1 MAFNQQPP
9 RGPAAAGGAPN
20 MGPDFN
26 AMLQRSMQAPGQ
38 LQPQISELPR
48 GPSPG
53 MGYEGVY
60 SATPPPQQHGPNVL
74 GGARGLAPQPILPV
88 DLPPQAFLTSAML
101 LDMVDKKVDVLLRD
115 EKEYIGILRSYDQ
128 FANLVLTE
136 CYERIAAR
144 NPDATPSSDPSMPRW
159 LINDVKLPGVMTV
172 RGENVTI
179 CATVDLDREE
189 YPRGAKFAE
198 EDQVRALAAA
208 QKAEKREV
216 DSRRAKA
223 LKQAGI
229 EPGFGMQA

>member
-1 MAFNQQPP
+1 MAFNQHPP

-20 MGPDFN
+20 MAPDFN

-38 LQPQISELPR
+38 LQAQVQEPPR
-48 GPSPG
+48 GPSPS

-60 SATPPPQQHGPNVL
+60 SATPPPQQGPNVL
-74 GGARGLAPQPILPV
+74 GGARGMAPQPILPV

-101 LDMVDKKVDVLLRD
+101 LDMVDSMELPL
-115 EKEYIGILRSYDQ
+115 
-128 FANLVLTE
+128 ANLVLTE

-144 NPDATPSSDPSMPRW
+144 NPEAQPSSDPSIPRW
-159 LINDVKLPGVMTV
+159 LINDVKLPGVMTI

-189 YPRGAKFAE
+189 YPKGAKFAE
-198 EDQVRALAAA
+198 EDQVRSLAAS
-208 QKAEKREV
+208 QKTEKKEV
-216 DSRRAKA
+216 DSRKAKA

-229 EPGFGMQA
+229 EPGFGMQG

>member
-1 MAFNQQPP
+1 MAFNQRPP
-9 RGPAAAGGAPN
+9 RGPAQAGGAPN
-20 MGPDFN
+20 MAPDFN

-38 LQPQISELPR
+38 LQPQVSEPPR
-48 GPSPG
+48 GPSPSI
-53 MGYEGVY
+53 GYEGVY
-60 SATPPPQQHGPNVL
+60 SATPPPQHGPNVL
-74 GGARGLAPQPILPV
+74 GGARGQAPPPVLPV

-144 NPDATPSSDPSMPRW
+144 NPDASPASDPSVPRW
-159 LINDVKLPGVMTV
+159 LIHDVKLPGVMTV

-189 YPRGAKFAE
+189 HPKGAMFAE

-208 QKAEKREV
+208 QKAEKKETNLRK
-216 DSRRAKA
+216 AKA

-229 EPGFGMQA
+229 EPGFGMQG

>member
-1 MAFNQQPP
+1 MSFNPNQPHG
-9 RGPAAAGGAPN
+9 GPAGAPPN
-20 MGPDFN
+20 VTMDFN
-26 AMLQRSMQAPGQ
+26 AMLQRSMQVPEQ
-38 LQPQISELPR
+38 QDQISEVPGR
-48 GPSPG
+48 PSSSI
-53 MGYEGVY
+53 GYGGVY
-60 SATPPPQQHGPNVL
+60 SATPPPQHGPNVL
-74 GGARGLAPQPILPV
+74 GGARGPPPQQILPV

-144 NPDATPSSDPSMPRW
+144 NPDASPSSDPSIPRW
-159 LINDVKLPGVMTV
+159 LIHDVKLPGIMTI

-189 YPRGAKFAE
+189 NPKGAKFAQV
-198 EDQVRALAAA
+198 DQVRELAAA
-208 QKAEKREV
+208 QKAEKRDV
-216 DSRRAKA
+216 DSRKANA

-229 EPGFGMQA
+229 EAGFGMQG